1 MFAPTL
7 DAVAA
12 RGLLVDVDVV
22 HLDRATTTTASAT
35 TAPFAISVRSSRR
48 FDRVARR
55 TRSGTNVLWSAANV
69 GRSSGPNSWLS
80 NFGQLRRNTDRFSI
94 HWAAALDLAV
104 TLILTVKLV
113 KWANRWNG

>member
-1 MFAPTL
+1 
-7 DAVAA
+7 
-12 RGLLVDVDVV
+12 
-22 HLDRATTTTASAT
+22 
-35 TAPFAISVRSSRR
+35 
-48 FDRVARR
+48 VARR